1 MPDNVADAAELQLS
15 PPITKD
21 HNIMKILA
29 FNGSPRL
36 KGNSATML
44 EHAINGARAQ
54 GAEVELF
61 NLYKMQFSGCIS
73 CFSCKRLGEKR
84 ST

>member
-1 MPDNVADAAELQLS
+1 
-15 PPITKD
+15 
-21 HNIMKILA
+21 MKILA

-73 CFSCKRLGEKR
+73 CFSASSAEFVGSSLKNSPRA
-84 ST
+84 

>member
-1 MPDNVADAAELQLS
+1 
-15 PPITKD
+15 
-21 HNIMKILA
+21 MKILA

-54 GAEVELF
+54 GAEVELLPRPQ
-61 NLYKMQFSGCIS
+61 NLWVA
-73 CFSCKRLGEKR
+73 L
-84 ST
+84 